1 MLIKSF
7 RKSLIA
13 VVIGCATSFAFTSV
27 SVAADS
33 VQLDDGQDQPKSES
47 LKDNGKKDT
56 SRCYSY
62 FPGCNGSDAQRNLVP
77 IQLFEPTY
85 ILPAY
90 YTLAPNY
97 AKFPATS
104 NPSGQKLNKT
114 SFKFQLSL
122 LWTLWPKMFGYP
134 VSFNA
139 SYTQRNYWQV
149 YVKSAWFNSTNYKPA
164 LFFSTHVFKN
174 LYVHLGAMH
183 QSNGR
188 GGDYERSWNRAFMNF
203 LFYGDN
209 WMVSIKPWMLIFKPS
224 SSDLHNR
231 DISHYLGHGRLLVA
245 FKLGD
250 KMSLSLMSRN
260 NLESRLKRGAEEVEF
275 SYKLYDHFS
284 LFAQAFS
291 GYGQT
296 LLSYDHYTNALGI
309 GVSFNEWV

>member
-1 MLIKSF
+1 MCAAISCAILISSSTLF
-7 RKSLIA
+7 AYDNYSSL
-13 VVIGCATSFAFTSV
+13 
-27 SVAADS
+27 
-33 VQLDDGQDQPKSES
+33 QPKPKST
-47 LKDNGKKDT
+47 LKDQIKKGM
-56 SRCYSY
+56 SRCYAY
-62 FPGCNGSDAQRNLVP
+62 LPGCDGSDSQRNLVP

-90 YTLAPNY
+90 YTFSPNY
-97 AKFPATS
+97 DAFPALD
-104 NPSGQKLNKT
+104 NPAGQKLKKT

-164 LFFSTHVFKN
+164 LFFSAHLFRN
-174 LYVHLGAMH
+174 LYVHLGAAH

-188 GGDYERSWNRAFMNF
+188 GGKYERSWNRAFANF

-209 WMVSIKPWMLIFKPS
+209 WMISVKPWMLIFQGS
-224 SSDLHNR
+224 SSDLHNPN
-231 DISHYLGHGRLLVA
+231 IAHYLGHGRLLA
-245 FKLGD
+245 ALKLGD
-250 KMSLSLMSRN
+250 RFSVSLESRN
-260 NLESRLKRGAEEVEF
+260 NLESGFSRGMEELEVSYRL
-275 SYKLYDHFS
+275 YKHFS

-309 GVSFNEWV
+309 GISFNQWV